1 MDIIGQILEMD
12 AEAEQ
17 RLLAAR
23 EQSEKLLDECAQK
36 EQELEKEALDRA
48 EAYRQELEKTSAS
61 STDAQTL
68 KIRTDEKTRIKKL
81 DAVYESE
88 HEKWEDEIVGAI
100 VSQQ

>member
-1 MDIIGQILEMD
+1 MDIIGQILEID

-23 EQSEKLLDECAQK
+23 EQSDKLLEECAQK
-36 EQELEKEALDRA
+36 EKELEEQASQRA
-48 EAYRQELEKTSAS
+48 DAYRQELEKTSES
-61 STDAQTL
+61 GTDAQTL
-68 KIRTDEKTRIKKL
+68 KIRTEEKTRIKKL

-100 VSQQ
+100 ISQQ